1 MNSLIKG
8 VLVFAI
14 GAAIGALT
22 TYKMMKDRM
31 EENNF
36 LEEDIYEYDTEEH
49 PRPVNRQID
58 MEEIELAKED
68 FTRSVNEK
76 FEKKIISYNNISAKP
91 DLTSLIE
98 DDIKPKIITVHQFD
112 DENTWYEKKS
122 LWFYEK
128 DDTVA
133 DEEEKIVDDPCAL
146 IGFEALL
153 SFGQGSEDSDV
164 VYVRN
169 SELGVDYEVVRL
181 DKSYQEVVLGIKP
194 EESHRK
200 KVKQDDAENE
210 ESNK

>member
-36 LEEDIYEYDTEEH
+36 LEEDIYEYEAEDP

-112 DENTWYEKKS
+112 DENPWYEKKS

-133 DEEEKIVDDPCAL
+133 DEEDKIVDDPCAL

-169 SELGVDYEVVRL
+169 NKLGVDYEVVRL

-194 EESHRK
+194 EEPHRK

>member
-22 TYKMMKDRM
+22 TYKIMKDRM

-36 LEEDIYEYDTEEH
+36 LEEDIYEYDP
-49 PRPVNRQID
+49 PRPVNRQMD

-76 FEKKIISYNNISAKP
+76 FEKNIISYNNASAKI
-91 DLTSLIE
+91 SYVE
-98 DDIKPKIITVHQFD
+98 NDIKPKIITVHQFD
-112 DENTWYEKKS
+112 DENRWHEKKS

-169 SELGVDYEVVRL
+169 SKLGVDYEVVRL

-194 EESHRK
+194 EEPHRK